1 MQGTGTQADPYI
13 PATWSEFVTA
23 VGKSGVYVSLPEGGG
38 VFDMNEI
45 APEGGIKVTFSCI
58 KIDGNGWIIH
68 APHNIAFEA
77 YNSDQSHIINDLN
90 FLDFE
95 FTGAPK
101 KMMFDGGNRWMYM
114 RFNGCTFTGKI
125 SGGSDVYLFDEVL
138 SMDQCSITV
147 AFTGNTYKLFN
158 DNASNNLT
166 MTNVKTKL
174 DYSGC
179 TYTTTEKITT
189 PSDKKINDSLFE
201 ITNCGLD
208 FEYSGLRSVFHVN
221 GNGGYVRNA
230 DGVKN
235 NVTEEQLRS
244 TAYLN
249 SIGYPIEVKA

>member
-13 PATWSEFVTA
+13 PENWNEFLTA
-23 VGKSGVYVSLPEGGG
+23 IETSGAYVSLPEGGG
-38 VFDMNEI
+38 VFDMNKI

-77 YNSDQSHIINDLN
+77 YNSDQSHIINDLH

-95 FTGAPK
+95 FTGSPK
-101 KMMFDGGNRWMYM
+101 KMMFDGSNRWMYM
-114 RFNGCTFTGKI
+114 RLNGCTFTGNI

-138 SMDQCSITV
+138 SMDQCNINVTFV
-147 AFTGNTYKLFN
+147 GDTYRLFN
-158 DNASNNLT
+158 GSASNNLT
-166 MTNVKTKL
+166 MSNVKARF

-189 PSDKKINDSLFE
+189 PSDKKINDSFFE
-201 ITNCGLD
+201 ITNCNLD

-235 NVTEEQLRS
+235 NVTEEQLGNA
-244 TAYLN
+244 AYLN